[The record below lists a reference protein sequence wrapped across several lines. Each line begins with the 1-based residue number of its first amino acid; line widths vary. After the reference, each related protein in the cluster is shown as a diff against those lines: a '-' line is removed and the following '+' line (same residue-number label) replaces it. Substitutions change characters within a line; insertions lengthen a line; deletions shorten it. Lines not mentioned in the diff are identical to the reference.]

1 MTPAPSDIFAADLT
15 TRHRARA
22 AYRSDV
28 FETIEDAFLG
38 ADPDAEL
45 ATTRQ
50 GLRHVQRLRQLFE
63 SMCDEAD
70 QT

>member
-1 MTPAPSDIFAADLT
+1 MTPASDIFAADLT

-28 FETIEDAFLG
+28 FESFEESLLA

-45 ATTRQ
+45 ATTQQ
-50 GLRHVQRLRQLFE
+50 GLRHVQQLRQRFE